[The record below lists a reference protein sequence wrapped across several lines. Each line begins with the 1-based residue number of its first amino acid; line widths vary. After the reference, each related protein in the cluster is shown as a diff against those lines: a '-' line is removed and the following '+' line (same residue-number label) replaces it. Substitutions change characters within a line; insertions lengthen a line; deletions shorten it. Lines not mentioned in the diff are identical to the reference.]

1 MLADDKLKVPL
12 TRIVVLLFVDDC
24 DLGTFLV
31 CRRSLWHRRH
41 RLHSRYLRH
50 RRPRVI
56 ALKEHPQGVIVPV
69 KVQPGARRNGLAGEH
84 AGALKVQV
92 TQAPE
97 RGKATDAVLET
108 IADELRLKRSQV
120 SLLSGATSQQK
131 RVLISGVALADLA
144 ERLRSVLE
152 DA

>member
-1 MLADDKLKVPL
+1 M
-12 TRIVVLLFVDDC
+12 
-24 DLGTFLV
+24 
-31 CRRSLWHRRH
+31 
-41 RLHSRYLRH
+41 
-50 RRPRVI
+50 I
-56 ALKEHPQGVIVPV
+56 ALEEHPQGVIVPV
-69 KVQPGARRNGLAGEH
+69 KAQPGARRNGLAGEH

-108 IADELRLKRSQV
+108 IADALRLKHSQV
-120 SLLSGATSQQK
+120 SLLSGATSTQK
-131 RVLISGVALADLA
+131 RVLVSGISLADLA